1 MRMMMCPSLR
11 VGEFLFVFVLLSTFS
26 CSDSV
31 LALFCSK
38 RSLGS
43 SSSVALFSSSFR
55 ATVPATPLLSQGGGD
70 VFAAVVPPARSSFG
84 FMKKKIA
91 G

>member
-43 SSSVALFSSSFR
+43 SSSR
-55 ATVPATPLLSQGGGD
+55 VPVSTKPPPSQGGGD
-70 VFAAVVPPARSSFG
+70 VFAAVVPPARSSFC
-84 FMKKKIA
+84 FTKKKIA